1 MKTKKG
7 SKKSSSRK
15 TKRRTVLS
23 NHPVTGQVDKIRDF
37 AHSTLASAGINNL
50 ALRSM
55 EFGPNGT
62 CPDGQHWEKVCTTD
76 SSGAQTCTWQ
86 CVSN

>member
-1 MKTKKG
+1 MKIKKKP
-7 SKKSSSRK
+7 KKSSVRK
-15 TKRRTVLS
+15 TKPKTTLS
-23 NHPVTGQVDKIRDF
+23 NHPVTDQVDKIRDF
-37 AHSTLASAGINNL
+37 AHSALASAGIKNL

-55 EFGPNGT
+55 EFGPAGT
-62 CPDGQHWEKVCTTD
+62 CPDGQHLEKVCTTD